1 MKVSTFT
8 SPKKKVQSVFLH
20 PNSTVK
26 GQCTAAAA
34 AAAAAAVGQ
43 ALKDHKC
50 VYMIQQLHMRV
61 LAGQT

>member
-34 AAAAAAVGQ
+34 AAAAVGQ